1 MNVYPS
7 STLVLFQTAVV
18 YSVPYLLVTAALR
31 KLSLAQH
38 CDYDGNFRKYFQKK
52 SFPTR
57 LRPLAGSASQTAGA
71 AGLHGTGI
79 VRHILNTLT
88 NTH

>member
-1 MNVYPS
+1 MFYTAGICSMNVYPS

-38 CDYDGNFRKYFQKK
+38 CDYDGNFRKYFQKNL
-52 SFPTR
+52 FP
-57 LRPLAGSASQTAGA
+57 LVCDPLQALHPKLQVLQAL
-71 AGLHGTGI
+71 GLYGI
-79 VRHILNTLT
+79 F
-88 NTH
+88 